1 MDPNSLISAKSISF
15 RPKLSH
21 FVQIVSFRPKRVSPH
36 PDYPVAV
43 KSSLVRTAC
52 YHNFTTRTVKLQFR
66 FLAFDYGSFPQA
78 TWYPVA
84 SSQPSKRQA
93 SPAAKQGN
101 VCAALRARQFASKL
115 NLNADGAIQDL
126 FCRPVTCVSIT
137 LVNRLPNNT
146 GRPR

>member
-21 FVQIVSFRPKRVSPH
+21 FVQIVSFRPKRVSLH

-43 KSSLVRTAC
+43 KSSLVRTAF

-66 FLAFDYGSFPQA
+66 FRLAFDYGSFPQA

-93 SPAAKQGN
+93 SPAAKQSN
-101 VCAALRARQFASKL
+101 VCAALRARQFASKVVL
-115 NLNADGAIQDL
+115 
-126 FCRPVTCVSIT
+126 C
-137 LVNRLPNNT
+137 
-146 GRPR
+146 